1 MEEIHSWFYIIYV
14 YVLIVVKVYYIV
26 TLIVIRV
33 QDSTNS
39 ILLETNT
46 ISKNVV
52 MGMLAVL
59 MIFLFH
65 PIRRGYVV
73 VQGETKTLL
82 FLFGIL
88 GLLDLRW
95 DIPFKVLV
103 SNTHIGLTQQQFSL
117 VIGAILTAL
126 ISVVLLFI

>member
-1 MEEIHSWFYIIYV
+1 
-14 YVLIVVKVYYIV
+14 
-26 TLIVIRV
+26 
-33 QDSTNS
+33 
-39 ILLETNT
+39 
-46 ISKNVV
+46 

-59 MIFLFH
+59 MICLFH

-88 GLLDLRW
+88 GLLDLHW

-103 SNTHIGLTQQQFSL
+103 SNTNIGLTQQQFSL
-117 VIGAILTAL
+117 LIGAILTAL